1 MLTVISPAKTLDY
14 ETALPTKKTSQP
26 IFKSDSVELIEV
38 LRQFTPAKLAGLM
51 SISEKLAHLN
61 VDRYESWQPKPTTK
75 NARQAMFAFKGDV
88 YMGLDAYML
97 SESDCLF
104 AQEHLRILSGLYG
117 ALRPLDLMQPY
128 RLEMGTKLSTERGK
142 HLYDFWGSKVTDALN
157 KQLKKSG
164 DDVVLNLA
172 SNEYF
177 KVVQPDSLNGRV
189 ISPVFKDEKNGKYKI
204 ISFFAKKARGVMSG
218 WLIRNQITDPE
229 ELKKFNQTGYRYS
242 AKESTEDAPVFLRK
256 ESAKS

>member
-26 IFKSDSVELIEV
+26 IFKSDSAELIEA
-38 LRQFTPAKLAGLM
+38 LRQFTPTKLAGLM
-51 SISEKLAHLN
+51 GISEKLSHLN
-61 VDRYESWQPKPTTK
+61 VDRYEAWQPKPTTK
-75 NARQAMFAFKGDV
+75 NARQSIFAFKGDV
-88 YMGLDAYML
+88 YMGLDAYTL

-104 AQEHLRILSGLYG
+104 AQDHLRILSGLYG

-128 RLEMGTKLSTERGK
+128 RLEMGTKLSTARGD
-142 HLYDFWGSKVTDALN
+142 HLYDFWGSKVTEALN

-177 KVVQPDSLNGRV
+177 KVIQPGALKGRV

-218 WLIRNQITDPE
+218 WVIRNRITDWK
-229 ELKKFNQTGYRYS
+229 ELKKFKETGYRYS
-242 AKESTEDAPVFLRK
+242 AKDSIDDAPVFLRK
-256 ESAKS
+256 EPNA

>member
-14 ETALPTKKTSQP
+14 DTTLPVKKNSQP
-26 IFKSDSVELIEV
+26 IFKADSAELIEV
-38 LRQFTPAKLAGLM
+38 LRQFTPTKLAGLM

-61 VDRYESWQPKPTTK
+61 VDRYEAWRPKPTTK
-75 NARQAMFAFKGDV
+75 NARQAIFAFKGDV
-88 YMGLDAYML
+88 YMGLDAYTL
-97 SESDCLF
+97 TESECLF

-128 RLEMGTKLSTERGK
+128 RLEMGTKLATARGD
-142 HLYDFWGSKVTDALN
+142 HLYDFWGGKVTDALN

-177 KVVQPDSLNGRV
+177 KVIQPKSLNGRV
-189 ISPVFKDEKNGKYKI
+189 VSPVFKDEKNGKYKI

-218 WLIRNQITDPE
+218 WLIRNQITDVKQ
-229 ELKKFNQTGYRYS
+229 LKKFKGSGYRYS
-242 AKESTEDAPVFLRK
+242 AKESTEEAPVFLRK
-256 ESAKS
+256 EPNV